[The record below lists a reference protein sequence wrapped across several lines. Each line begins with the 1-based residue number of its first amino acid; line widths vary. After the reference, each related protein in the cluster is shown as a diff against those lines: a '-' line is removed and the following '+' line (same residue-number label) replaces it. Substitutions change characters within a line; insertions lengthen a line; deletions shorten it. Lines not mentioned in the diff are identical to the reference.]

1 MVSGNVT
8 ANACVSS
15 SAAAVGHPANAIVPG
30 GPSVGISISI
40 ASADGS
46 ALAYLANVT
55 RGASLTWFDRTGKQI
70 GIVGPETETSEVRLS
85 PDGKSAGVAIPDPDS
100 GNRDIWLLDLAVG
113 TLSRFTSHPANDWRL
128 AWSPDSRRIAFASDR
143 NGRSSVYVKPI
154 DGGDEE
160 LLLRL
165 PDRGTFPRHFSKDGR
180 FLTLDVD
187 SPGGVSGLW
196 AMPLFGDRTPFSL
209 SNVTAREAEATL
221 ARDGRW
227 FAFESLESGADEVY
241 VAPFPKGGRRRVSNG
256 GGVQPR
262 WKADGR
268 ELYYMAANGDIM
280 AVAVIGPD
288 PIELAVPVR
297 LFRACGDSSVQ
308 RPGTPGARGWYD
320 VTADGSRFL
329 MACGVRAAN
338 PSAITVSVDWAAS
351 VK

>member
-1 MVSGNVT
+1 MVLPESALSVSGDAVPVAADVNHNT
-8 ANACVSS
+8 PSS
-15 SAAAVGHPANAIVPG
+15 EASF
-30 GPSVGISISI
+30 S

-55 RGASLTWFDRTGKQI
+55 RSANLTWFDRTGKPI
-70 GIVGPETETSEVRLS
+70 GTVGPEKEYSEVRLS
-85 PDGKSAGVAIPDPDS
+85 PDGKSAGVVIPDPDS

-113 TLSRFTSHPANDWRL
+113 TLSRFTSHPANDWQMV
-128 AWSPDSRRIAFASDR
+128 WSPDGGRIAFASDR

-165 PDRGTFPRHFSKDGR
+165 PDRGTFPKDFSKDGR
-180 FLTLDVD
+180 FLMLNVD
-187 SPGGVSGLW
+187 SPGGVPSLW
-196 AMPLFGDRTPFSL
+196 AMSLVGDRTPFSL
-209 SNVTAREAEATL
+209 SSVTARENEATL

-227 FAFESLESGADEVY
+227 FAFESQQSGANEVY
-241 VAPFPKGGRRRVSNG
+241 VAPFPKGGRRRASNG
-256 GGVQPR
+256 GGSQPR

-268 ELYYMAANGDIM
+268 ELYYMAANVDIM
-280 AVAVIGPD
+280 AVAVIGTE

-297 LFRACGDSSVQ
+297 LFPACGGSLVR
-308 RPGTPGARGWYD
+308 RPGPAGASGWYD
-320 VTADGSRFL
+320 VTGDGARFL
-329 MACGVRAAN
+329 MACSGPTAN